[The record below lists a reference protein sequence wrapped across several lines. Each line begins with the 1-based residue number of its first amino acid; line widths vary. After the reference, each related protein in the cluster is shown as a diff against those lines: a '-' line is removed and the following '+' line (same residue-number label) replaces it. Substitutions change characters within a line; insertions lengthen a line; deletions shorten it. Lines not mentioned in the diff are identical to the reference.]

1 MRTMKNLL
9 RIAALLFSIHSFSQ
23 NPAPAGEQSK
33 KILLLNGTA
42 HVGNGTVIENAAIGF
57 EKGKLTLVADA
68 RVIRINPSAWD
79 TIIRIEGKHIYPGL
93 IAMNTII
100 GLSEIEAVRAT
111 RDFNETGNLNPS
123 ARSVIAYNTD
133 SKITYTVRSNGIM
146 LAQVVP
152 QGGLISGTSS
162 VVELDAWN
170 WEDAA
175 YKTDIGI
182 HLNWP
187 QMEVRRSRRAPPD
200 EEQQKR
206 SEKELQTLNKLFEDA
221 AAYSKEKNPEKKNLH
236 LEAMRG
242 LFDGSKKLFV
252 HAQSIRQI
260 QAAVA
265 FTKKFGV
272 QMVLVGGQDAWMAAS
287 LLRENNIPVV
297 LNRVHSLSLRPDADI
312 HLPYKLPAMLRD
324 SGVMFCLSNEGF
336 WQVRNLPFQA
346 GTAAAWG
353 LTKEEALQAITLTP
367 AKISGIDKTVG
378 SLEEGKDAT
387 LIVSDGDLLD
397 MMHSKISIAYIRGKQ
412 LDLDNVHEQLYRK
425 YLKKYGWD

>member
-1 MRTMKNLL
+1 MRTMKNFLL
-9 RIAALLFSIHSFSQ
+9 ITTLFFSIQSLSQ
-23 NPAPAGEQSK
+23 NPAPANEQTK

-42 HVGNGTVIENAAIGF
+42 HLGNGTVIENAAIGF
-57 EKGKLTLVADA
+57 EKGKLTLVGDA
-68 RVIRINPSAWD
+68 RVIRINPAAWD
-79 TIIRIEGKHIYPGL
+79 TIIRVEGKHIYPGL
-93 IAMNTII
+93 IAMNTIM

-111 RDFNETGNLNPS
+111 RDYNEVGSINPS
-123 ARSVIAYNTD
+123 SRSLIAYNTD

-175 YKTDIGI
+175 YKTDNGL

-200 EEQQKR
+200 EDQQKR
-206 SEKELQTLNKLFEDA
+206 SEKELQALNKLFEDA
-221 AAYSKEKNPEKKNLH
+221 RAYASEKNTEYKNQH

-242 LFDGSKKLFV
+242 LFDGSKKLYV
-252 HAQSIRQI
+252 NAQSIRQI

-265 FTKKFGV
+265 FAKKFGV
-272 QMVLVGGQDAWMAAS
+272 QMVLVGGNDAWMAAS
-287 LLRENNIPVV
+287 LLRDNNISVV
-297 LNRVHSLSLRPDADI
+297 LNRVHALPPRPDADI
-312 HLPYKLPAMLRD
+312 QLPYKLPAMLRD
-324 SGVMFCLSNEGF
+324 SGVAFCLSNEGF

-367 AKISGIDKTVG
+367 AKILGIEKTVG

-387 LIVSDGDLLD
+387 LIVSDGNLLD
-397 MMHSKISIAYIRGKQ
+397 MMHSKISLAFIRGKQ
-412 LDLDNVHEQLYRK
+412 INLDNVHEQLYRK
-425 YLKKYGWD
+425 YVKKYGLD